1 MRRSKYVLGLI
12 FIVIAS
18 FIITSCSESDK
29 EENDNQ
35 LSDAALPLLGY
46 WLLQEE
52 TDDYYYCS
60 MLTFTKDC
68 FYQVREQYKNE
79 TEGNLGTFSF
89 DDRTNVITFNPTKDF
104 SDEDLVSFS
113 CQVLNVTETN
123 LTIKTDEGELLNY
136 TKTTNGTVP
145 YYVWEEKIV
154 AVAQAVDLGLPSG
167 TKWASWNIGAST
179 PQEYGDDY
187 AWGELHT
194 KTDFVKSTYQY
205 YNSTSEKYD
214 YIGNSICGN
223 SQYDIAKH
231 LWGGNWQLPSKT
243 DFEEL
248 VKNCTMQWSNIGGV
262 RGIMFYGKN
271 DNSIFLPAGG
281 ARQHDN
287 IENYCTYGTGT
298 LSPTAEEDVYAFVA
312 EERYGCD
319 INTRFRFWGQSI
331 RPVMK

>member
-12 FIVIAS
+12 FILIAS

-136 TKTTNGTVP
+136 TKTTNGTFP

-194 KTDFVKSTYQY
+194 KTE
-205 YNSTSEKYD
+205 NSRLLKCC
-214 YIGNSICGN
+214 SI
-223 SQYDIAKH
+223 I
-231 LWGGNWQLPSKT
+231 
-243 DFEEL
+243 
-248 VKNCTMQWSNIGGV
+248 
-262 RGIMFYGKN
+262 
-271 DNSIFLPAGG
+271 
-281 ARQHDN
+281 
-287 IENYCTYGTGT
+287 
-298 LSPTAEEDVYAFVA
+298 
-312 EERYGCD
+312 
-319 INTRFRFWGQSI
+319 
-331 RPVMK
+331 PVCKC

>member
-1 MRRSKYVLGLI
+1 MSGFKCDGNKSYNKDRWRG
-12 FIVIAS
+12 IA
-18 FIITSCSESDK
+18 E
-29 EENDNQ
+29 
-35 LSDAALPLLGY
+35 L
-46 WLLQEE
+46 
-52 TDDYYYCS
+52 
-60 MLTFTKDC
+60 
-68 FYQVREQYKNE
+68 YKN
-79 TEGNLGTFSF
+79 NNGTF
-89 DDRTNVITFNPTKDF
+89 
-104 SDEDLVSFS
+104 
-113 CQVLNVTETN
+113 
-123 LTIKTDEGELLNY
+123 
-136 TKTTNGTVP
+136 P

-248 VKNCTMQWSNIGGV
+248 VKTAQCN
-262 RGIMFYGKN
+262 
-271 DNSIFLPAGG
+271 G
-281 ARQHDN
+281 A
-287 IENYCTYGTGT
+287 I
-298 LSPTAEEDVYAFVA
+298 
-312 EERYGCD
+312 
-319 INTRFRFWGQSI
+319 
-331 RPVMK
+331 

>member
-1 MRRSKYVLGLI
+1 MRKSKYILGAI
-12 FIVIAS
+12 FILIAS
-18 FIITSCSESDK
+18 FIIASCSEGDK
-29 EENDNQ
+29 EEVDNQ
-35 LSDAALPLLGY
+35 LPDAASPLLGY

-52 TDDYYYCS
+52 TDDHYYCS

-79 TEGNLGTFSF
+79 TGGNLGTFSF
-89 DDRTNVITFNPTKDF
+89 DDKTNVITFNPTTNF
-104 SDEDLVSFS
+104 SDETLENFS

-123 LTIKTDEGELLNY
+123 LAVKTDEGELLNY
-136 TKTTNGTVP
+136 TKTTDGTFP

-154 AVAQAVDLGLPSG
+154 AVAHAIDLGLPSG
-167 TKWASWNIGAST
+167 TKWASWNIGSSS
-179 PQEYGDDY
+179 PQEYGDNY
-187 AWGELHT
+187 AWGELYT
-194 KTDFVKSTYQY
+194 KTDFVRTTYQY
-205 YNSTSEKYD
+205 YNSTSERYD

-248 VKNCTMQWSNIGGV
+248 VKNCTMQWISIDGV

-281 ARQHDN
+281 AHQYDN
-287 IENYCTYGTGT
+287 VENYCTYGTGT
-298 LSPTAEEDVYAFVA
+298 LSTTAEEDAYAFVA
-312 EERYGCD
+312 AERYGYD
-319 INTRFRFWGQSI
+319 INTRLRFWGQSI

>member
-12 FIVIAS
+12 FILIAS

-104 SDEDLVSFS
+104 SDEDLESFS

-136 TKTTNGTVP
+136 TKTTNGTFP

-154 AVAQAVDLGLPSG
+154 AVAQAVDL
-167 TKWASWNIGAST
+167 
-179 PQEYGDDY
+179 
-187 AWGELHT
+187 
-194 KTDFVKSTYQY
+194 
-205 YNSTSEKYD
+205 
-214 YIGNSICGN
+214 
-223 SQYDIAKH
+223 
-231 LWGGNWQLPSKT
+231 
-243 DFEEL
+243 
-248 VKNCTMQWSNIGGV
+248 
-262 RGIMFYGKN
+262 
-271 DNSIFLPAGG
+271 
-281 ARQHDN
+281 
-287 IENYCTYGTGT
+287 
-298 LSPTAEEDVYAFVA
+298 LSL
-312 EERYGCD
+312 
-319 INTRFRFWGQSI
+319 IHI
-331 RPVMK
+331 